1 MRTWGQVRAVAV
13 QAAQFVDEGRAN
25 AEQFGDLR
33 DSQAILNV
41 AAFTVIGLALF
52 GLAFFLMGKVTP
64 FSLCKEKE
72 EDQNIALAIV
82 MAPVIIGIAMIIVA
96 GRFNL

>member
-1 MRTWGQVRAVAV
+1 MLLQTMSLPQ
-13 QAAQFVDEGRAN
+13 
-25 AEQFGDLR
+25 
-33 DSQAILNV
+33 SILNV

-64 FSLCKEKE
+64 FSLRKEIE

-82 MAPVIIGIAMIIVA
+82 IASVIIGIAMIIVA
-96 GRFNL
+96 AITG

>member
-1 MRTWGQVRAVAV
+1 MS
-13 QAAQFVDEGRAN
+13 
-25 AEQFGDLR
+25 LP
-33 DSQAILNV
+33 QAILNV

-64 FSLCKEKE
+64 FSLRKEIE

-82 MAPVIIGIAMIIVA
+82 MASVIIGIAMIIVA
-96 GRFNL
+96 AITG

>member
-1 MRTWGQVRAVAV
+1 MLLQTMS
-13 QAAQFVDEGRAN
+13 
-25 AEQFGDLR
+25 LP
-33 DSQAILNV
+33 QAILNV

-64 FSLCKEKE
+64 FSLHKEIE

-82 MAPVIIGIAMIIVA
+82 MASVIIGIAMIIVA
-96 GRFNL
+96 AITG

>member
-1 MRTWGQVRAVAV
+1 M
-13 QAAQFVDEGRAN
+13 
-25 AEQFGDLR
+25 
-33 DSQAILNV
+33 
-41 AAFTVIGLALF
+41 IGLALF

-82 MAPVIIGIAMIIVA
+82 MASVIIGIAMFIVA
-96 GRFNL
+96 GRFNM